1 MENTNVTNTET
12 MQPVKYAGFWWRVL
26 AYLLDAFIISAV
38 SWIIYIPVFAIMGVS
53 FWAIFE
59 GNVDSQSEE
68 IIAGS
73 FALLGFL
80 LGSIALV
87 AQWLYFAIMESS
99 KTQGTLGKMALRIKV
114 TNYEGQRIT
123 FGQATGRY
131 FGKIVSGLILYI
143 GFMMAGF
150 TDKKQ
155 ALHDMMA
162 NCLVIK
168 E

>member
-1 MENTNVTNTET
+1 MENTNVTNAET
-12 MQPVKYAGFWWRVL
+12 IQPVQYAGFWWRFL
-26 AYLLDAFIISAV
+26 ANLLDGFIISAV
-38 SWIIYIPVFAIMGVS
+38 SWIIYIPFFAIFGIS
-53 FWAIFE
+53 LY
-59 GNVDSQSEE
+59 SLSESGMDLE
-68 IIAGS
+68 DNPAALASLMAGYFFMIGIS
-73 FALLGFL
+73 
-80 LGSIALV
+80 LV
-87 AQWLYFAIMESS
+87 IQWLYYAIMESS

-143 GFMMAGF
+143 GFIMAGF
-150 TDKKQ
+150 TAKKQ